1 LRTSLKT
8 LIVAGAAFCL
18 ALGAAT
24 PAVAASGGTHATSAK
39 LVGVVHIT
47 GSDSATVQA
56 QYRCTGAP
64 EQLHLWVSVKQS
76 ADRTAD
82 PRLLTEG
89 SGSGLDENGNPSG
102 GYKAAAWEMSHPTTL
117 RCDGKNHVQRFTVN
131 QDEIHQFGL
140 TSGTLAKGKAYVQF
154 CLFDQNYTQ
163 QPKSDMEFMN
173 VR

>member
-8 LIVAGAAFCL
+8 LTVAGAALCL

-24 PAVAASGGTHATSAK
+24 PAVAASGGTHATTVK

-47 GSDSATVQA
+47 GHDSATVQA
-56 QYRCTGAP
+56 QYRCTGSA
-64 EQLHLWVSVKQS
+64 EQTHLWVSAKQS

-82 PRLLTEG
+82 PRLRTEG
-89 SGSGLDENGNPSG
+89 SGSGG
-102 GYKAAAWEMSHPTTL
+102 GSYTAAAWEESHPTTL
-117 RCDGKNHVQRFTVN
+117 RCDGKNHVQRFVIN

-140 TSGTLAKGKAYVQF
+140 SSGTLAKGKAYVQF
-154 CLFDQNYTQ
+154 CLFDENFTQ
-163 QPKSDMEFMN
+163 EPKSDMTFLN